1 MKRANFMVVGKL
13 IMQPIKMN
21 TLMAKR
27 HFFEMIFFWS
37 LNISMACTA
46 FDKSFHSTC
55 ANAV

>member
-1 MKRANFMVVGKL
+1 MVVGKL

-27 HFFEMIFFWS
+27 HFFEMNFVWS
-37 LNISMACTA
+37 LTISMACTA

-55 ANAV
+55 AFAV